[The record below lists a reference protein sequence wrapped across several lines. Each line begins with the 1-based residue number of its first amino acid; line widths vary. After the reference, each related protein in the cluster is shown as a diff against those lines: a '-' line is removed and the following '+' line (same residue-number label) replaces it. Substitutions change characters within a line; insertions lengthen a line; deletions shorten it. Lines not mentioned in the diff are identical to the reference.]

1 MSLDHSTGSGSI
13 YFPNSGLV
21 SDQTG
26 YATLTQKKTQNNSE
40 SFIFAPNQAYE
51 RYLKMHK
58 VFVGKSGAEYLET
71 IHQDL
76 KSEFMPRYLC
86 AAGWAGVEAAIVHK
100 QWPTQ
105 RRLNLLASGEDC
117 WERAIAKQQYFNTLD
132 SDMYPHLIES
142 SAPYRMAIDVAV
154 LPLLRGLILGYVDKQ
169 TCQEVFADCLA
180 IAQANN
186 IQMRLATQAGDI
198 EAQNDHLGFAHECN
212 AMLALNRMYSS
223 GWFAIPAMARSDTG
237 YYHPEQTHDLLVIRR
252 KEGEIQNVLP
262 VEIKAFAS
270 LKDRNR
276 YLALLVRGKMHLC
289 IDGQGNHLPDTTLH
303 AITAVH
309 EGTATKKETQIAAT
323 ISQRFMNMLN
333 DYYAGESLGNAT
345 AGGEFTEFHDKTL
358 VAERHPGLGTIAIQA
373 A

>member
-1 MSLDHSTGSGSI
+1 MSVGYPYREESMVPHSEPAI
-13 YFPNSGLV
+13 E
-21 SDQTG
+21 QTG
-26 YATLTQKKTQNNSE
+26 YGALTLKKAQACPE
-40 SFIFAPNQAYE
+40 SFSFAPNQAYE

-76 KSEFMPRYLC
+76 KGEFMPRYLC

-105 RRLNLLASGEDC
+105 RRLDLLAAGEDC
-117 WERAIAKQQYFNTLD
+117 WERAITNQQHFNTFD
-132 SDMYPHLIES
+132 SEMYPHLIEP
-142 SAPYRMAIDVAV
+142 SAPYRMATDVAV
-154 LPLLRGLILGYVDKQ
+154 MPLLRGLVLGYVDQQ

-186 IQMRLATQAGDI
+186 VQMRLAAQAGDI
-198 EAQNDHLGFAHECN
+198 EAHNDHLGFAHECN

-270 LKDRNR
+270 LRDRNR

-289 IDGQGNHLPDTTLH
+289 IEGQGNHLPDTTLH

-309 EGTATKKETQIAAT
+309 EGTATKKDTQIATT
-323 ISQRFMNMLN
+323 ISQRFMQMLN
-333 DYYAGESLGNAT
+333 DYYAGESLET
-345 AGGEFTEFHDKTL
+345 TPAGGKFTEFHDKTL